1 MNHVLIEGGI
11 IFLKSSCLGAKVK
24 YSFIFFFPI
33 LLFSKEIYED
43 FIYSNFQG
51 ASQAQS
57 FITFEVTSKNFV
69 FFSSTI
75 TGVVKSF
82 KVKGLY
88 ENGRV
93 SNMGLFFPID
103 QIDTNNDSRNK
114 SLWNLCLHKDQF
126 HNLEI
131 KLDSPYL
138 IGEGVKKMKGILN
151 VLGKKKPILINMN
164 IDNKGKY
171 LNVKGN
177 SKISIR
183 ELEIPDPSTLV
194 SKLND
199 KVDINFNFKIP
210 FNDL

>member
-1 MNHVLIEGGI
+1 
-11 IFLKSSCLGAKVK
+11 
-24 YSFIFFFPI
+24 
-33 LLFSKEIYED
+33 
-43 FIYSNFQG
+43 
-51 ASQAQS
+51 
-57 FITFEVTSKNFV
+57 
-69 FFSSTI
+69 
-75 TGVVKSF
+75 
-82 KVKGLY
+82 
-88 ENGRV
+88 
-93 SNMGLFFPID
+93 
-103 QIDTNNDSRNK
+103 
-114 SLWNLCLHKDQF
+114 
-126 HNLEI
+126 
-131 KLDSPYL
+131 
-138 IGEGVKKMKGILN
+138 MKGILN